1 MWAGYSR
8 WPGLT
13 QVFQMHRTVI
23 DGLGRQT
30 HEVRYGVTN
39 LSADCAAAQRRLA
52 IERAEWGD

>member
-1 MWAGYSR
+1 
-8 WPGLT
+8 
-13 QVFQMHRTVI
+13 MHRTVI